1 MAITCVGLAPIARLE
16 HRRPSRATG
25 NAHLQTV
32 SRMTACRVTSISRAV
47 RQGERTGETKGLLT
61 AAVSQWRCHHRRG
74 GLPSGKPSAAA
85 AARSVRRPRRVDLEL
100 DLSHFYGAWF
110 RATRATGAAATKAT
124 KAALLRARCAG
135 PPSAQAAAGRPGAR
149 AGAGSARA
157 VQRAVAR
164 CAGEARPRTRP
175 MKRVART
182 RIVTNRNRGR
192 AKPGPERRRPYWQQ
206 QL

>member
-74 GLPSGKPSAAA
+74 GLPSFRASQRCRLQPVAST
-85 AARSVRRPRRVDLEL
+85 PREWIYLTSTGRT
-100 DLSHFYGAWF
+100 STWF

-135 PPSAQAAAGRPGAR
+135 PPSPQAAAGRPGAR

-164 CAGEARPRTRP
+164 CA
-175 MKRVART
+175 
-182 RIVTNRNRGR
+182 
-192 AKPGPERRRPYWQQ
+192 
-206 QL
+206 

>member
-85 AARSVRRPRRVDLEL
+85 AARSAAPSGSGTGSISLLRCLVPCHSSHRCRCHQGYQGCPVAGALRWAAQRAGRGRSARRQ
-100 DLSHFYGAWF
+100 GGGW
-110 RATRATGAAATKAT
+110 
-124 KAALLRARCAG
+124 LRARG
-135 PPSAQAAAGRPGAR
+135 AAGGGPVCRRGPA
-149 AGAGSARA
+149 ANTTHET
-157 VQRAVAR
+157 R
-164 CAGEARPRTRP
+164 C
-175 MKRVART
+175 
-182 RIVTNRNRGR
+182 TNTHRN
-192 AKPGPERRRPYWQQ
+192 QS
-206 QL
+206 

>member
-85 AARSVRRPRRVDLEL
+85 AARSVGAERVDLDLRIYLTSTVRTQVPGSVPLEPLVPLPPRLPRLPCCGRVALGRPARRPRPVGQAPGQGL
-100 DLSHFYGAWF
+100 AP
-110 RATRATGAAATKAT
+110 
-124 KAALLRARCAG
+124 RARC
-135 PPSAQAAAGRPGAR
+135 SGRWPG
-149 AGAGSARA
+149 
-157 VQRAVAR
+157 VPT
-164 CAGEARPRTRP
+164 AGEARPRT
-175 MKRVART
+175 KTHET
-182 RIVTNRNRGR
+182 RCTNTHRN
-192 AKPGPERRRPYWQQ
+192 QS
-206 QL
+206 